1 MKNISGLLFGTPGI
15 PQITDP
21 YNTLEGVLQ
30 VKKLGLSAMELEFV
44 HSVNVSLE
52 KAPLVKE
59 AAQKNSVT
67 LTCHGQYYINLNA
80 LDKKKLEASKKRVVL
95 AATRAF
101 ECGAWSMCF
110 HPAYYLGM
118 EPKKVFQTVKTAL
131 SEASKELK
139 DNGVD
144 IWLRPETAGK
154 HAQFGSVEEL
164 CDLSLEIENVQPCI
178 DFSHL
183 YARSN
188 GKLNT
193 FGDFSGIL
201 AFIEKKLGKEAL
213 KNMHIHAQGI
223 QFTDKGEKKHLPFNE
238 SKFNYKELVKALK
251 EFGAKGVVICESPLV
266 EEDTL
271 VLQKAFNEIK

>member
-1 MKNISGLLFGTPGI
+1 MKKISGLLFGTPGI
-15 PQITDP
+15 PQSTNP
-21 YNTLEGVLQ
+21 YNTIEGVLQ

-44 HSVNVSLE
+44 HSVNVSPE

-59 AAQKNSVT
+59 TAQKNGVT

-101 ECGAWSMCF
+101 ECGGWSMCF

-118 EPKKVFQTVKTAL
+118 GPKKVFQTVKIAL

-139 DNGVD
+139 DNGIN

-154 HAQFGSVEEL
+154 HVQFGSIEEL
-164 CDLSLEIENVQPCI
+164 CELSLEIENVQPCI

-193 FGDFSGIL
+193 FDDFSQVL
-201 AFIEKKLGKEAL
+201 AQVEKMLGKEAIE
-213 KNMHIHAQGI
+213 NMHIHAQGI
-223 QFTDKGEKKHLPFNE
+223 QFTEKGERKHLPFNE
-238 SKFNYKELVKALK
+238 SKFNYRELLKALK
-251 EFGAKGVVICESPLV
+251 EFRAKGVIICESPLV